1 MTNAV
6 RAVDAEILDNS
17 DYRAFLASKA
27 PAVVQTGYVDLQ
39 LGEVSDRLKAHARL
53 AVLWALRGGRRAI
66 FANFGLAKTSMQL
79 EWADQVARRSLMVG
93 GLGISLIVAPYGV
106 HQEFERDAIGILG
119 WPAGPRFI
127 QRPEEIDGP
136 GVYITNYEPIRDGKL
151 DPNLFV
157 GTTLDEADV
166 LRSFGSKT
174 YQTFLTLFETVAFKL
189 VATATP
195 SPNRYKELIHYA
207 GYLGVMDTGQ
217 ALTRF
222 FQRDSGQAGNLT
234 LYPHKEE
241 EFWLWV
247 ASWALFIQKP
257 SDLGCSDEG
266 YDLPPLE
273 VTWHEVQV
281 DHAMAGAE
289 PNGQGLLFRDA
300 ALGVVEAAREKRETL
315 PTRVMKAVQL
325 RHARPDDNVVLWHDL
340 ESERAA
346 LEATLP
352 TCVSIFGNQ
361 QQDARKDAILR
372 FSEGWVRELA
382 AKPSIA
388 GAGCNLQKFCAWSIF
403 VGVGFKFRDFIQA
416 VHRVYRFGQTRTV
429 QIDVIFAESER
440 EAVRTLKK
448 KWSAHDRMAARMSEI
463 IRKYGLSAPDMAK
476 EFGRAVRT
484 DARIEVAGQGWLMA
498 NNDCVEEARG
508 MADNSVDLVVTSIP
522 FSNQYEYTPSY
533 NDFGHTENDERFFT
547 QLEFLTRELLRILKP
562 GRIACVHVK
571 DRMQFGSVTGTGRYT
586 VEPFHAETTAHF
598 RRLGFLYM
606 GMHVITTDVVYENNQ
621 TYRLSYGE
629 MLKDSTKMGAGSPE
643 FLLIFAKP
651 QSDTSKGYAD
661 QPVVKSAETYS
672 LARWQLDAHAL
683 WRSSGDRMLTPD
695 EWRAI
700 PADMIV
706 RLWKRQNTQSLYDFQ
721 HHVKVGEALELAG
734 KLPKT
739 FMALPPHAMD
749 DDVWT
754 DVTRIRTLN
763 TAQASAGREKHVC
776 PLQFDIVDRA
786 IERYSMPGELVFD
799 PFGGIGTVP
808 VRALGLGR
816 RGRGVELNPGY
827 FLDAVG
833 YLQGKENELAIPSL
847 LEVLEGAALASE
859 GAA

>member
-6 RAVDAEILDNS
+6 REAVAGPHA

-27 PAVVQTGYVDLQ
+27 PVVVQSGHLDLT
-39 LGEVSDRLKAHARL
+39 LDAVSPRLKDHARI

-79 EWADQVARRSLMVG
+79 EWADQVARRSLAEG
-93 GLGISLIVAPYGV
+93 GPGVALIVAPYGT
-106 HQEFERDAIGILG
+106 HQEFERDALTILG

-127 QRPEEIDGP
+127 QRVEDVDGP

-151 DPNLFV
+151 DPNHFV

-174 YQTFLTLFETVAFKL
+174 YQTFLTLFELVPFKL

-222 FQRDSGQAGNLT
+222 FQRDSAKAGNLT

-247 ASWALFIQKP
+247 ASWALFIQRP

-266 YDLPPLE
+266 YDLPPLD
-273 VTWHEVQV
+273 VRWHEVPV
-281 DHAMAGAE
+281 DHSTAGCE
-289 PNGQGLLFRDA
+289 PDGQGRLFRDA
-300 ALGVVEAAREKRETL
+300 ALGVVEASREKRETL
-315 PTRVMKAVQL
+315 STRVMKAVAL
-325 RHARPDDNVVLWHDL
+325 RRARPDDRVVLWHDL
-340 ESERAA
+340 EAERDA
-346 LEATLP
+346 LEACLP
-352 TCVSIFGNQ
+352 TCVSIYGSQ
-361 QQDARKDAILR
+361 DIDARKDAILR
-372 FSEGWVRELA
+372 FSEGWVDELA

-388 GAGCNLQKFCAWSIF
+388 GAGCNLQKHCAWAVF

-416 VHRVYRFGQTRTV
+416 IHRVYRFGQTRVVT
-429 QIDVIFAESER
+429 IDVIYAESET

-448 KWSAHDRMAARMSEI
+448 KWKAHEHMVARMSEI
-463 IRKYGLSAPDMAK
+463 IRRYGLSSPDMAA
-476 EFGRAVRT
+476 EFGRAIRT
-484 DARIEVAGQGWLMA
+484 DQRIEARGAGWLMA
-498 NNDCVEEARG
+498 NNDCVEEVRG
-508 MADNSVDLVVTSIP
+508 MADDSVDLVVTSIP
-522 FSNQYEYTPSY
+522 FSNQFEYTPSY
-533 NDFGHTENDERFFT
+533 NDFGHTENNGRFFD
-547 QLEFLTRELLRILKP
+547 QLAFLIDGLRRVMRP
-562 GRIACVHVK
+562 GRIACIHVK
-571 DRMQFGSVTGTGRYT
+571 DRVEFGSVTGTGRYT
-586 VEPFHAETTAHF
+586 VEPFHAQTIEAF
-598 RRLGFLYM
+598 RRGGFLYM

-651 QSDTSKGYAD
+651 QTDASKGYAD
-661 QPVVKSAETYS
+661 QPVVKTAEAYS

-683 WRSSGDRMLTPD
+683 WRSSGDRLLSPE
-695 EWRAI
+695 EWKAV
-700 PADMIV
+700 PSDAIV
-706 RLWKRQNTQSLYDFQ
+706 RTWKRENLAALYDFD
-721 HHVKVGEALELAG
+721 HHVKVGEALELVG

-739 FMALPPHAMD
+739 FMALPPHAAD

-754 DVTRIRTLN
+754 DVSRIRTLN
-763 TAQASAGREKHVC
+763 TDQAAAGREKHVC

-808 VRALGLGR
+808 FRALHLGR
-816 RGRGVELNPGY
+816 QGRGVELNPGY
-827 FLDAVG
+827 FRDALG

-859 GAA
+859 VAE

>member
-1 MTNAV
+1 MTDAV
-6 RAVDAEILDNS
+6 RALAPDDHA
-17 DYRAFLASKA
+17 DYRAFLVAKA
-27 PAVVQTGYVDLQ
+27 PVVVQSGFSLDLE
-39 LGEVSDRLKAHARL
+39 EVSPRLKDHARL

-66 FANFGLAKTSMQL
+66 FANFGLGKTTMQL
-79 EWADQVARRSLMVG
+79 EWADQVARRTLGEG
-93 GLGISLIVAPYGV
+93 GGRVLIVAPYGV
-106 HQEFERDAIGILG
+106 HQEFERDAVTILG
-119 WPAGPRFI
+119 WPAGPKFI
-127 QRPEEIDGP
+127 QRPDEIDGP

-151 DPNLFV
+151 DPNLFDGV
-157 GTTLDEADV
+157 SLDEADV

-174 YQTFLTLFETVAFKL
+174 YQTFLPLFSGVTCKL

-207 GYLGVMDTGQ
+207 GFLGVMDTGQ

-257 SDLGCSDEG
+257 SDLGCSDAG
-266 YDLPPLE
+266 YDLPPMS
-273 VTWHEVQV
+273 VNWHEVPV
-281 DHAMAGAE
+281 DHSTAGVEA
-289 PNGQGLLFRDA
+289 NGQGLLFRDA
-300 ALGVVEAAREKRETL
+300 ALGVVEAAREKRDTL
-315 PTRVMKAVQL
+315 STRVIRAVQL
-325 RHARPDDNVVLWHDL
+325 RARRPDDNVVLWHDL
-340 ESERAA
+340 EAERDA

-361 QQDARKDAILR
+361 DPDARKDAILR

-388 GAGCNLQKFCAWSIF
+388 GAGCNLQKHCAWAIF

-416 VHRVYRFGQTRTV
+416 IHRVFRFGQTREVT
-429 QIDVIFAESER
+429 IDVIFAESER

-448 KWSAHDRMAARMSEI
+448 KWSAHDRMVARMSEI
-463 IRKYGLSAPDMAK
+463 IRKYGLSSPDMAR

-484 DARIEVAGQGWLMA
+484 GDRIEAGGAGWLMA
-498 NNDCVEEARG
+498 NNDCVEETRG
-508 MADNSVDLVVTSIP
+508 MATNSVDLVVTSIP

-533 NDFGHTENDERFFT
+533 NDFGHTNDNGHFFD
-547 QLEFLTRELLRILKP
+547 QLAFLTRELLRILKP
-562 GRIACVHVK
+562 GRIACIHVK

-586 VEPFHAETTAHF
+586 VEPFHAETIAHF

-606 GMHVITTDVVYENNQ
+606 GMHLIATDVVFENNQ

-651 QSDTSKGYAD
+651 QSDPTKGYAD
-661 QPVVKSAETYS
+661 QPVVKTPEEYS
-672 LARWQLDAHAL
+672 LARWQLDAHAF
-683 WRSSGDRMLTPD
+683 WRSSGDRLLTPQ
-695 EWRAI
+695 EWKAV
-700 PADMIV
+700 PADTIV
-706 RLWKRQNTQSLYDFQ
+706 RLWRAESARAIYDFD
-721 HHVKVGEALELAG
+721 HHVKVGEALELVG

-739 FMALPPHAMD
+739 FMALPPISVD

-754 DVTRIRTLN
+754 DVSRIKTLN
-763 TAQASAGREKHVC
+763 TDQAAAGREKHVC

-786 IERYSMPGELVFD
+786 IVRYSAPGELVFD

-808 VRALGLGR
+808 YRAMGLGR
-816 RGRGVELNPGY
+816 RGRAVELNPDY
-827 FLDAVG
+827 FRDALG

-847 LEVLEGAALASE
+847 LEVLEGGALPSE